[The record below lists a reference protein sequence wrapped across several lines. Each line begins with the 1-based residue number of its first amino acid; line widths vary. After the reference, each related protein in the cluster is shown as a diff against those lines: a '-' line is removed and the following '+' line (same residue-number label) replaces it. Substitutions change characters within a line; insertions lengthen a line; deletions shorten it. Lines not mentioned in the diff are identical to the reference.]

1 MQFAVSR
8 QERFL
13 FLKLSNGGWDSE
25 LGNIFNKMLELNT
38 IYGKNFRFFIAPDKK
53 LFTNKH

>member
-1 MQFAVSR
+1 MHFAVSH

-25 LGNIFNKMLELNT
+25 LDNIFNKMLELNT
-38 IYGKNFRFFIAPDKK
+38 IYGKFFRFFNEPEEK
-53 LFTNKH
+53 LFTNEH